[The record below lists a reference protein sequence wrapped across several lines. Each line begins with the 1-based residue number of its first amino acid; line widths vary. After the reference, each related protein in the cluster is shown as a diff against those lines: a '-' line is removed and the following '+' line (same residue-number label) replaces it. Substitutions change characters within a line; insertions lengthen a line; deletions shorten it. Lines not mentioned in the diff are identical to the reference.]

1 MTFKQSILELQHC
14 NKCNSDM
21 SELASALPSA
31 CSLDEVNAETQCC
44 LSYS

>member
-21 SELASALPSA
+21 SFPDFGGSSAI
-31 CSLDEVNAETQCC
+31 
-44 LSYS
+44 

>member
-21 SELASALPSA
+21 SFPDFGGLYYPRKS
-31 CSLDEVNAETQCC
+31 
-44 LSYS
+44 

>member
-21 SELASALPSA
+21 
-31 CSLDEVNAETQCC
+31 C
-44 LSYS
+44 LFLISVDSFLLIS